1 MNSMKNNLIFHLW
14 CYDDL
19 NSFVELEKKIINIE
33 EKIECNAQCPVLY
46 IYPSWSFHAY
56 IRKFGRKWFSKE
68 A

>member
-1 MNSMKNNLIFHLW
+1 MKNNLIFHAGA
-14 CYDDL
+14 YDDL

-33 EKIECNAQCPVLY
+33 EKIECNAQCLFY
-46 IYPSWSFHAY
+46 ISTSWSFHAY